1 MCPKTGDPHYPVC
14 CSVDG
19 KVATK
24 QDCKCGETGSCSSG
38 QSCTASTNT
47 CEYPVCSNTD
57 GSKVLVLE
65 NGDKCQCGTNGCS
78 AGQECTAATNTCDFP
93 VCSTVDGSAVA
104 TNAKTGCGCGFQKCN
119 EGDTCTG
126 KQRRFVCE

>member
-24 QDCKCGETGSCSSG
+24 QDCKCGETGECSSG
-38 QSCTASTNT
+38 QFCTASTNT

-65 NGDKCQCGTNGCS
+65 GRCQCGTNSCS
-78 AGQECTAATNTCDFP
+78 AGQECTTTSNTCEFP
-93 VCSTVDGSAVA
+93 MCSTTDGSAVA
-104 TNAKTGCGCGFQKCN
+104 TNAKTGCKCDRYN
-119 EGDTCTG
+119 TCTTEGDTCDG
-126 KQRRFVCE
+126 KQNRFVCE